1 MNKASTI
8 CFVSLEQQKRT
19 LACWFSMGDRKIHL
33 TTHSG
38 THLDAPYH
46 YHPTMD
52 KGKPAWTI
60 EQIPLDWCYG
70 NGVVFDFSNKPDGY
84 RLEIEDF
91 KEALDAMDYRLK
103 KRTLF

>member
-1 MNKASTI
+1 MKIVDLSITI
-8 CFVSLEQQKRT
+8 ENDLPSDPEEMIPKISYIDHEQSVNDMLRFFGTAKKEHLTAGLEWAIEKVH
-19 LACWFSMGDRKIHL
+19 F

-60 EQIPLDWCYG
+60 EQIPLD
-70 NGVVFDFSNKPDGY
+70 
-84 RLEIEDF
+84 
-91 KEALDAMDYRLK
+91 
-103 KRTLF
+103 

>member
-8 CFVSLEQQKRT
+8 CFVSLEQQKKEHLPAG
-19 LACWFSMGDRKIHL
+19 LAWAIEKVRL

-60 EQIPLDWCYG
+60 EQIPLD
-70 NGVVFDFSNKPDGY
+70 
-84 RLEIEDF
+84 
-91 KEALDAMDYRLK
+91 
-103 KRTLF
+103 